1 MIWHGHGKWV
11 HHHHQ
16 WPGHVQHQPR
26 QLVRVKGDSDD
37 WYVLFF
43 FVLSGHWE
51 YQSKAKRARLARA
64 EERQRQAAEEAAE
77 DQECQHRKRVSS
89 SSVV

>member
-16 WPGHVQHQPR
+16 WPGQPR

-64 EERQRQAAEEAAE
+64 EERRRQAAEEAAE
-77 DQECQHRKRVSS
+77 DQECRHRKETGEF
-89 SSVV
+89 